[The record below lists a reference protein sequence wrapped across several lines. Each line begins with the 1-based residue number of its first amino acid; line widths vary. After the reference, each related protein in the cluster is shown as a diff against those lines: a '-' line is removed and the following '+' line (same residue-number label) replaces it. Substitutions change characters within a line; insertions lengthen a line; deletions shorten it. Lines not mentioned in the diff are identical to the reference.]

1 MRFTN
6 GTPIL
11 FAHMLKNISFILILS
26 LGFTDSIAFA
36 DGTEDTIPTSDTVLI
51 ALDDPVLVA
60 LDQMYREPLAALSPA
75 DTSKECLNIHDFPP
89 DSIPIYED
97 DYYKQ
102 RLSELDAKT
111 PFKLTYNERVRAFI
125 HLYVV
130 KRREQAE
137 KLLALQHQYFP
148 MIEEKLDEY
157 DMPYELKYLAVIE
170 SALNPRARSRA
181 GAMGL
186 WQFMYTTG
194 KLYGLHQNSYMDER
208 LDPIKSTDAALRYL
222 QYLHSMYQDWDL
234 ALAAYNCG
242 PGNVNRA
249 LRRAGSKTR
258 SYWDIY
264 RYLPRETRGY
274 VPAFIAANYF
284 MQNAQAHNLYPD
296 TLYTHFFEL
305 DTVHVQQAMSF
316 EYLSSVLN
324 IDEEYLAQINPA
336 YKRNYIPA
344 YSNKSSIV
352 YLPYESASI
361 FVMNENRIYADL
373 TKKEEKE
380 VKEFKEERIIYTV
393 RSGDYLGRIAQNYH
407 VSVSN
412 LRSWNNLSSSRL
424 RVGQKLVIYQHP
436 GRAPVPRSVQPKTT
450 SDGKYI
456 YYSIRT
462 GDTLWDIAKAKGVS
476 VNQIK
481 AWNSHLNYKRL
492 KPGTRIIVGTAG

>member
-1 MRFTN
+1 
-6 GTPIL
+6 
-11 FAHMLKNISFILILS
+11 MLRKIAFLLLLS
-26 LGFTDSIAFA
+26 MGFPVSVMFA
-36 DGTEDTIPTSDTVLI
+36 DGTEDTIPTSDTVFI
-51 ALDDPVLVA
+51 ALDDPVLIA
-60 LDQMYREPLAALSPA
+60 LDQMYRVPLAALSPT
-75 DTSKECLNIHDFPP
+75 DTSKECLNIHGFPE
-89 DSIPIYED
+89 DSIPVYD
-97 DYYKQ
+97 DEYYRE
-102 RLSELDAKT
+102 RLSDLDART
-111 PFKLTYNERVRAFI
+111 PFNLTYNDRVQAFI

-130 KRREQAE
+130 KRREQAA

-170 SALNPRARSRA
+170 SALNPRAISRA

-208 LDPIKSTDAALRYL
+208 MDPIKSTDAALRYL

-284 MQNAQAHNLYPD
+284 MQNAEAHNLYPD
-296 TLYTHFFEL
+296 TIYTNFFEL
-305 DTVHVQQAMSF
+305 DTIHVKQAMSF

-324 IDEEYLAQINPA
+324 LDEEYLAQINPT

-352 YLPYESASI
+352 YLPYESASV
-361 FVMNENRIYADL
+361 FVMNEERIYADL
-373 TKKEEKE
+373 SEKKEKE
-380 VKEFKEERIIYTV
+380 VTEFKEERIIYTV
-393 RSGDYLGRIAQNYH
+393 RSGDYLGRIAQLHH

-412 LRSWNNLSSSRL
+412 LKTWNNLSSSSL
-424 RVGQKLVIYQHP
+424 RIGQKLVIYQHP
-436 GRAPVPRSVQPKTT
+436 GNTTSTQTTSPKPETT
-450 SDGKYI
+450 SDGKYV
-456 YYSIRT
+456 YYSIQT

-481 AWNSHLNYKRL
+481 EWNSNLNHTRL
-492 KPGTRIIVGTAG
+492 KPGTRIIVGVSG